1 MSRYLLTNAF
11 LVTGTYAKPGALAV
25 DGERIAGIWL
35 RPETETDDARAK
47 AEFPDARIFDLDG
60 MMLLAGGIDL
70 HTHFREPG
78 MTEKGDLFT
87 ESHAALLGGITS
99 IFDMPNNKP
108 PTVTLEALEDKQV
121 RAEGRSW
128 VNYSFHLGA
137 TNDNVGLIRELLA
150 LNGGADFGGIKV
162 FMGSSTGNMLV
173 DRNTA
178 LRDLFRIREKVILI
192 HSEDEGIIKA
202 NLAEAKARWGEEV
215 PFPAHPLIRSR
226 EACIRSTKKAL
237 EMALEYG
244 TRLHIL
250 HVTTEEEIE
259 MIAAAKRRHPGI
271 TAETSANYLWF
282 SDADYDKFGGKIK
295 CNPAIKSAA
304 DRAALRRGLSDG
316 TLDTLGSDHAPH
328 LLTEKQRPYLS
339 CPSGIPSI
347 QHSLPVLMSVAEG
360 WNASGREDAPVI
372 PPQRIASAISEK
384 AAELLGIEER
394 GSLQVGNFA
403 DLVVIDPR
411 SVEQVSSVVGKCE
424 WSPYMGATLRAKIKM
439 VFLNGKLAVRD
450 GKALEEAPS
459 GQRLRL
465 SKE

>member
-1 MSRYLLTNAF
+1 
-11 LVTGTYAKPGALAV
+11 
-25 DGERIAGIWL
+25 
-35 RPETETDDARAK
+35 
-47 AEFPDARIFDLDG
+47 
-60 MMLLAGGIDL
+60 
-70 HTHFREPG
+70 